1 MWILFAAGSA
11 LFAGVTA
18 ILAKCGIRKTD
29 STVATAIR
37 TLVVLVF
44 GEVSIWISRSLAEG
58 KIVFRSPR
66 IGETASPGNDVTAD
80 TDQIANST
88 GSEIVP
94 LPVDIFMVTGFGFLG
109 RCHNLYA
116 SVFGWRRPRC
126 LQTSSGAENG
136 RESVFSADRGPGGR
150 LFLSDSAAHS
160 YRLRLRH
167 RSDAHSGRRN
177 CRLPDDSRPVR
188 ICKKQPFRTASDRC
202 YDSVMSGSAVNTPP
216 R

>member
-1 MWILFAAGSA
+1 MLRMNRQAMPLSRKITSP
-11 LFAGVTA
+11 TTR
-18 ILAKCGIRKTD
+18 IRSLSRPTD
-29 STVATAIR
+29 SFPDSSTN
-37 TLVVLVF
+37 
-44 GEVSIWISRSLAEG
+44 GMMSSEGSEVSIWISRSLAEG

-126 LQTSSGAENG
+126 LQTSSGAEKG
-136 RESVFSADRGPGGR
+136 RESVFSCQPIKSNDG
-150 LFLSDSAAHS
+150 LS
-160 YRLRLRH
+160 
-167 RSDAHSGRRN
+167 
-177 CRLPDDSRPVR
+177 
-188 ICKKQPFRTASDRC
+188 
-202 YDSVMSGSAVNTPP
+202 
-216 R
+216 